1 MTLGIGRRE
10 FLQSVAAIA
19 AASRASAQ
27 TAAGEWGTSVL
38 DIHLHPRATIEANLA
53 HMDGAGVT
61 KSVLLTGAA
70 AEERA
75 KQAVAAHPTRLVRF
89 AAIDV
94 TQPNSVDY
102 LRAAVQ
108 SGAKGFGEIKSQ
120 VAAAGPEMQRL
131 YALAAELNVPILIH
145 FQEVSQPGSPGTYHT
160 GLKQFDAMLKK
171 FPKTTFIG
179 HADAFW
185 DNVSADYAE
194 DTSYP
199 KGPIK
204 PGGVTD
210 RVLGEYPNLF
220 ADMSANSGNNFLMR
234 DPEFAARFVERHQNK
249 LMFGSDC
256 PCVDGNGTDRG
267 GRCIARATL
276 TQLQKIAAPDV
287 FRKIVWENG
296 MRVMK
301 L

>member
-1 MTLGIGRRE
+1 
-10 FLQSVAAIA
+10 
-19 AASRASAQ
+19 
-27 TAAGEWGTSVL
+27 
-38 DIHLHPRATIEANLA
+38 
-53 HMDGAGVT
+53 
-61 KSVLLTGAA
+61 
-70 AEERA
+70 
-75 KQAVAAHPTRLVRF
+75 
-89 AAIDV
+89 
-94 TQPNSVDY
+94 
-102 LRAAVQ
+102 
-108 SGAKGFGEIKSQ
+108 
-120 VAAAGPEMQRL
+120 
-131 YALAAELNVPILIH
+131 
-145 FQEVSQPGSPGTYHT
+145 
-160 GLKQFDAMLKK
+160 MLKK

-185 DNVSADYAE
+185 ANVSADYAE

-210 RVLGEYPNLF
+210 RFLGEFPNLF

-234 DPEFAARFVERHQNK
+234 DPEFAARFIERHQNK

-256 PCVDGNGTDRG
+256 PCADGKGTDRG

-276 TQLQKIAAPDV
+276 TQLQKLAAPDV

-296 MRVMK
+296 TRVIR